1 MMCRLLYFFIA
12 YSLFMLGCK
21 SDINNLKAVK
31 LQRKITVETTIEAE
45 MIYSDSAKV
54 KAKLNAPILL
64 NNKTDSPYYEMPKG
78 MQVVFFDDALKQSSK
93 VTSDYAITKDNQ
105 KILELRKNVVAV
117 NNKGETF
124 KSEELIW
131 DQNKRI
137 FFSNKVVDISTNSAQ
152 ISGTKFW
159 AKEDFSYYEIKQ
171 GAGPLTFND
180 DLTGQ

>member
-1 MMCRLLYFFIA
+1 MFCRLLPLFFAACFCLI
-12 YSLFMLGCK
+12 GCK
-21 SDINNLKAVK
+21 SDIDELKAVK
-31 LQRKITVETTIEAE
+31 LQRKITVEKTIEAE

-105 KILELRKNVVAV
+105 KIMELRNNVVAV

-171 GAGPLTFND
+171 GAGPLTFKDN
-180 DLTGQ
+180 LTGQ

>member
-1 MMCRLLYFFIA
+1 MFCRLLYFYFTI
-12 YSLFMLGCK
+12 SVILVGCN
-21 SDINNLKAVK
+21 SDINKLKAVK
-31 LQRKITVETTIEAE
+31 LQRKITVETTIDAE

-78 MQVVFFDDALKQSSK
+78 MQVVFFDNSLKQSSK
-93 VTSDYAITKDNQ
+93 VTADYAITKDNL

-137 FFSNKVVDISTNSAQ
+137 FFSNKVVDITTNSAQ

-171 GAGPLTFND
+171 GAGPLTFKD
-180 DLTGQ
+180 DLTGK